1 MKVTTK
7 FTITTKTNHDSLW
20 ALWAEATFAD
30 NSYVRFSVTR
40 SGIGSRGNANLTN
53 FQVLASKAKEVYQEW
68 KKNRSSLTYGDLVE
82 RVSEAWAKISEDA

>member
-1 MKVTTK
+1 MSMKVTTK
-7 FTITTKTNHDSLW
+7 FTITTKTNHDS
-20 ALWAEATFAD
+20 LWAEATFAD